1 MRHIEKVLLPI
12 LLLLSVIPLYAQQE
26 TERDSLVRLIEAKAA
41 SLEDTNGVQYRK
53 VIGPARFLHNDT
65 YLLCDTALWEVK
77 SNIIHAIGHVQIIQ
91 ENTFLTSDKI
101 DYFVEQDLAQFRGHL
116 VELFDKDG
124 NVLRTNY
131 LDYNTKDSIA
141 VYYNGGAMRGTD
153 GNLIESLNGRYVSH
167 EKTFYFYNDVEMF
180 TDSVFIKSDEL
191 RYNTESDRVFFGKGT
206 TAWQEENILTTESG
220 YLDRPS
226 NTFHFD
232 RESYI
237 MTADQELWSDTLIY
251 DRNNGIAR
259 LYGNIQILDTVQSA
273 IAFADFAEYL
283 PDERRITL
291 SDTPSVALYT
301 VENEIRDTIFFRA
314 DTIIYHTER
323 FCDIDSATV
332 ALAKERKKLA
342 DMDPLAVI
350 EAENAA
356 YLERMKHRSNM
367 VGVSAEEAAAA
378 AAGQQAESEEIKEE
392 LHTGISAEA
401 DSTTVVAD
409 MPLQDSVA
417 AIRPEPVQADT
428 SSVAFIDAWHNVK
441 LFRADFQA
449 VCDSLVYTGIDSIAR
464 LYKEPV
470 LWNDTINQI
479 TSDSIQLSFRNNAL
493 YKANMIS
500 NAFISAQEDSSHF
513 NQVRGTE
520 MIAFFKENDIYRFD
534 AIGGASMIF
543 FLREKDSLITT
554 MNRKEGRIISARI
567 KERKIQRIKYIEEL
581 KNDVYP
587 TYNLT
592 AEEKYLR
599 GFVWFPER
607 RPVSRE
613 EVCDRA
619 VRKSL
624 RREKECLELPLY
636 SVADIY
642 FKNEKETISEYRE
655 NLFGKS
661 RDEATRTPDLHVP
674 NVAR

>member
-1 MRHIEKVLLPI
+1 
-12 LLLLSVIPLYAQQE
+12 
-26 TERDSLVRLIEAKAA
+26 
-41 SLEDTNGVQYRK
+41 
-53 VIGPARFLHNDT
+53 
-65 YLLCDTALWEVK
+65 
-77 SNIIHAIGHVQIIQ
+77 
-91 ENTFLTSDKI
+91 
-101 DYFVEQDLAQFRGHL
+101 
-116 VELFDKDG
+116 
-124 NVLRTNY
+124 
-131 LDYNTKDSIA
+131 
-141 VYYNGGAMRGTD
+141 
-153 GNLIESLNGRYVSH
+153 
-167 EKTFYFYNDVEMF
+167 
-180 TDSVFIKSDEL
+180 
-191 RYNTESDRVFFGKGT
+191 
-206 TAWQEENILTTESG
+206 
-220 YLDRPS
+220 
-226 NTFHFD
+226 
-232 RESYI
+232 

-378 AAGQQAESEEIKEE
+378 AAGQQAESEEIKE

-624 RREKECLELPLY
+624 RREKEGIELPLY

-655 NLFGKS
+655 SLFGKS

>member
-259 LYGNIQILDTVQSA
+259 LYGNIQILDTVQST

-378 AAGQQAESEEIKEE
+378 AAGQQTESVEIKEE

-592 AEEKYLR
+592 EEEKYLR

-607 RPVSRE
+607 RPASRE

-624 RREKECLELPLY
+624 RREKEGIELPLY

-655 NLFGKS
+655 SLFGKS